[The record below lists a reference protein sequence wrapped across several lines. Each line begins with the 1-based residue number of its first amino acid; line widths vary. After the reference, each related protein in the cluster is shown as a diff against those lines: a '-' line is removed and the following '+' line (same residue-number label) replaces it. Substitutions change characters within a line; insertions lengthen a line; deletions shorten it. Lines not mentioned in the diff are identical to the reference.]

1 MTPNSPFA
9 LRTTSLVALLS
20 LALVSGCANM
30 SERQKGTAQGAGI
43 GAIGGAIISSATGGK
58 AGTGAVIGGAIG
70 AVAGNIWSKRMEDKR
85 KAMEAATQ
93 GTGVEVTRTSDNR
106 LQVNVPSD
114 ISFAVGRADL
124 RPDLLPVLDKFAA
137 GLDASMSVHVIGH
150 TDNTGSDAINNPL
163 SVDRA
168 SSVRS
173 YLVSRGVPATR
184 VSIEGR
190 GERQPIADNNTEQG
204 RARNRRVEI
213 FLSDTQ
219 GG

>member
-1 MTPNSPFA
+1 MTSFTPPF
-9 LRTTSLVALLS
+9 LRSTSLLVLSS

-43 GAIGGAIISSATGGK
+43 GAIAGAVIGSATGGK
-58 AGTGAVIGGAIG
+58 AGTGAVIGGALG
-70 AVAGNIWSKRMEDKR
+70 AVAGNVWSKRMEDKR

-93 GTGVEVTRTSDNR
+93 GTGVEVTRTADNR

-137 GLDASMSVHVIGH
+137 GLDTSMTVHVIGH
-150 TDNTGSDAINNPL
+150 TDNTGSDAINDPL
-163 SVDRA
+163 SVNRA
-168 SSVRS
+168 NSVKS
-173 YLVSRGVPATR
+173 YLVSRGVPSTR
-184 VSIEGR
+184 VTIEGR
-190 GERQPIADNNTEQG
+190 GERQPIADNATEQG

-213 FLSDTQ
+213 FLSDQQT
-219 GG
+219 G